1 VALIEGSYTV
11 SQSVY
16 GPLSQCFGPWPSVHE
31 HVLSGPPP
39 TSPQE
44 ATQDALNVASIAP
57 RARIDMFETGA
68 GTMEGAASLAKLL
81 PGLIYAALNPANT
94 GGKLV
99 DTISISYGACEA
111 SFTPAEVGPVETAL
125 KRAEQLGV
133 AVFVA
138 GGDEGSALAY
148 KPNGAST
155 CVPAGNPVATQRYG
169 HSKCGLAGAP
179 GLTPGNAFPASSP
192 FVTAVGGTELQLN
205 GAVPQAGSSA
215 GGTVTDEPVWNERA
229 PANTKNKARCGWP
242 FLYYAGGG
250 GPSRM
255 YTTDDAPWQ
264 KLIGLRG
271 AERKPDI
278 AALAGSPEYLGGRI
292 GTSGGAPL
300 MAGAVAV
307 LDGYL
312 LAHRMR
318 TTGPLN
324 PLLYRIGA
332 QPKLYRQVFND
343 IVHGDNDLLGVRCCS
358 ARHGFDEASG
368 LGSLNIAGLAHVLS
382 TPGQLKSSTG

>member
-1 VALIEGSYTV
+1 
-11 SQSVY
+11 
-16 GPLSQCFGPWPSVHE
+16 
-31 HVLSGPPP
+31 
-39 TSPQE
+39 
-44 ATQDALNVASIAP
+44 
-57 RARIDMFETGA
+57 
-68 GTMEGAASLAKLL
+68 
-81 PGLIYAALNPANT
+81 
-94 GGKLV
+94 
-99 DTISISYGACEA
+99 
-111 SFTPAEVGPVETAL
+111 
-125 KRAEQLGV
+125 
-133 AVFVA
+133 
-138 GGDEGSALAY
+138 
-148 KPNGAST
+148 
-155 CVPAGNPVATQRYG
+155 
-169 HSKCGLAGAP
+169 
-179 GLTPGNAFPASSP
+179 
-192 FVTAVGGTELQLN
+192 
-205 GAVPQAGSSA
+205 
-215 GGTVTDEPVWNERA
+215 VWNERA
-229 PANTKNKARCGWP
+229 PANMKNKARCGWP